1 MSKQDFPRKALS
13 NDDYPSD
20 EWLLEM
26 FKGWFDPCPL
36 EGKEDVM
43 YRDGLSIEW
52 WNKRHIY
59 VNPPYSEPHKW
70 VDKALDE
77 LLIANMNGKQYT
89 CVLLL
94 KHDSSTRWFRRLHEA
109 GAHMMLISERLSFQT
124 GKPCAFPS
132 LMAVISNASK

>member
-1 MSKQDFPRKALS
+1 MSKHDYPRRELS
-13 NDDYPSD
+13 TDDYPSD
-20 EWLLEM
+20 QWILEM

-36 EGKEDVM
+36 VPKDELVAN
-43 YRDGLSIEW
+43 GLEIEW
-52 WNKRHIY
+52 WNKGHIY

-77 LLIANMNGKQYT
+77 LFIANMNGKSYI
-89 CVLLL
+89 CVMLL

-132 LMAVISNASK
+132 LMAVICNAEK